1 MGVST
6 PSSFA
11 GEGIVPLW
19 PERQSIFVQPELDYR
34 VGRRRVYRGYHHSS
48 RSEPW
53 SQAKRFFDVIGAGLG
68 ILFFAP
74 AFIAIAIAIKLTS
87 PGPVF
92 FSQRRYGYRN
102 PGFGSTSSGPCTRIS
117 PMAPGFTKRP
127 RAIRE

>member
-19 PERQSIFVQPELDYR
+19 PERQSIFVQPELSITGSVD
-34 VGRRRVYRGYHHSS
+34 GGFTRGYHHSS

-53 SQAKRFFDVIGAGLG
+53 SRLNGSSTSSGPGSAL
-68 ILFFAP
+68 LFFAP
-74 AFIAIAIAIKLTS
+74 AFIAVAIAIKLTS
-87 PGPVF
+87 PGPVL

-102 PGFGSTSSGPCTRIS
+102 RRFRIYKFRT
-117 PMAPGFTKRP
+117 MYTQP
-127 RAIRE
+127 RGWHWGATNDPR